1 MENLPQFSSKY
12 SILVQNWWV
21 TRNIPPLSVTSL
33 TVISLITF
41 DDFRD
46 PPTQCLH
53 FPSKFER
60 FPLCL
65 DPSNVFSDLPFWVL
79 NYD

>member
-1 MENLPQFSSKY
+1 MRILFKIFSPGLE
-12 SILVQNWWV
+12 LVGDEKH
-21 TRNIPPLSVTSL
+21 PPLSVTSL

-46 PPTQCLH
+46 LPTQCFH

-60 FPLCL
+60 SPLCL
-65 DPSNVFSDLPFWVL
+65 DPSKVFSDLPFWVVGF
-79 NYD
+79 D